1 MPISANSSGVL
12 TGTFTV
18 PANVPAGT
26 KLVEFVGAG
35 GSYGAGQYTG
45 RGELLV
51 QRWNRVTTRARF
63 IDPLAQTFTL
73 PRGRHITAVDLTF
86 AVKGGNDPVLVQ
98 IRETDNGI
106 PTQTVLADATIAASA
121 INTSAPW
128 VRATFGTP
136 VWLDGDREYAIV
148 VLTNDA
154 NHALAVAELGKFD
167 SAAQRWVTSQPY
179 TIGVLLSS
187 SNASTWTPHQEK
199 DLRFRLIGAAFSSNS
214 RTVALGTVAASNISD
229 LLAVAPIDRP
239 SAATSLLLRFT
250 RPSGVTYELQP
261 GQAIALDSRVTDT
274 LTAQAVLTGNAF
286 ESPVLYP
293 GAQSIVGDLDE
304 SATYVT
310 RQIPA
315 GTSKTIKVIFDAVI
329 PGSAAVAVA
338 FETSTPGVFTTLTS
352 PTAVQLGDGLVEY
365 SYSSGTVTVA
375 NTRIRLTLTGNAA
388 SRPRVRNLRVVVV

>member
-26 KLVEFVGAG
+26 KSVEFIGAG
-35 GSYGAGQYTG
+35 GSFGAGQYTG

-73 PRGRHITAVDLTF
+73 PRGRHITGVDLTF

-106 PTQTVLADATIAASA
+106 PTQTVLADATIPAAS
-121 INTSAPW
+121 INTAAAW

-167 SAAQRWVTSQPY
+167 SGAQRWVTSQPY

-199 DLRFRLIGAAFSSNS
+199 DLRFRLIGASFSSTS

-239 SAATSLLLRFT
+239 TAATNLLLRFT

-274 LTAQAVLTGNAF
+274 LTAQAILTGNSF

-304 SATYVT
+304 SAIYVT

-315 GTSKTIKVIFDAVI
+315 GTSKTIKVIFDALI
-329 PGSAAVAVA
+329 PGTAAVAVA
-338 FETSTPGVFTTLTS
+338 YETSTPGSFTNLTS
-352 PTAVQLGDGLVEY
+352 PSVVQLGDGLVEY

>member
-26 KLVEFVGAG
+26 KLVEFIGAG

-51 QRWNRVTTRARF
+51 QRWNRVTTRALF

-86 AVKGGNDPVLVQ
+86 AAKGGNDPVLVQ
-98 IRETDNGI
+98 VRETDNGI
-106 PTQTVLADATIAASA
+106 PTQTVLADATIQASA
-121 INTSAPW
+121 INTAAAW
-128 VRATFGTP
+128 VRASFGTP

-167 SAAQRWVTSQPY
+167 AAAQRWVTSQPY

-199 DLRFRLIGAAFSSNS
+199 DLRFRLIGAAFSSTS
-214 RTVALGTVAASNISD
+214 RTVALGTVSASNISD

-261 GQAIALDSRVTDT
+261 GQSIALDSRVTDT

-293 GAQSIVGDLDE
+293 GAQSVVGDLDE
-304 SATYVT
+304 SAIYVT

-315 GTSKTIKVIFDAVI
+315 GTSKTIKVIFDALI
-329 PGSAAVAVA
+329 PGTAAVAVA
-338 FETSTPGVFTTLTS
+338 YETSTPGVFTNLTS

>member
-1 MPISANSSGVL
+1 MPISANSNGVL

-26 KLVEFVGAG
+26 KLVEFIGQG

-51 QRWNRVTTRARF
+51 QRWNRVTTRARRV
-63 IDPLAQTFTL
+63 DPLAQTFTL
-73 PRGRHITAVDLTF
+73 IRGRHVTAVDITF
-86 AVKGGNDPVLVQ
+86 TAKGGNDPVQVQ

-106 PTQTVLADATIAASA
+106 PTQTVLADATIPASA
-121 INTSAPW
+121 INTAAAW

-136 VWLDGDREYAIV
+136 VWLEGDREYAIV

-154 NHALAVAELGKFD
+154 NHAVAIAELGKFD
-167 SAAQRWVTSQPY
+167 SGAQRWVTSQPY
-179 TIGVLLSS
+179 TVGVMLSS

-214 RTVALGTVAASNISD
+214 RTVALGTVSASNISD
-229 LLAVAPIDRP
+229 LLAVAPLDRP
-239 SAATSLLLRFT
+239 SAATNLMLRFT
-250 RPSGVTYELQP
+250 RPSGVKYELQP
-261 GQAIALDSRVTDT
+261 GQSIALDSRVTDT
-274 LTAQAVLTGNAF
+274 LTAEAVLSGNSL

-293 GAQSIVGDLDE
+293 GALSVLGNLDE
-304 SATYVT
+304 SAVYVT

-315 GTSKTIKVIFDAVI
+315 GTSKTIKVIFDALI

-338 FETSTPGVFTTLTS
+338 YETATAGVFTTLTS
-352 PTAVQLGDGLVEY
+352 PAAVQLGDGLVEY
-365 SYSSGTVTVA
+365 SYSSGSVTVA
-375 NTRIRLTLTGNAA
+375 NTRIRLTLTGNTAN
-388 SRPRVRNLRVVVV
+388 RPRVRNLRVVVV

>member
-26 KLVEFVGAG
+26 KLVEFTGAG

-106 PTQTVLADATIAASA
+106 PTQTVLADATIPASS
-121 INTSAPW
+121 INTAAAW
-128 VRATFGTP
+128 VRANFGTP

-167 SAAQRWVTSQPY
+167 SSAQRWVTSQPY

-239 SAATSLLLRFT
+239 SAATSLVLRFT

-274 LTAQAVLTGNAF
+274 LTAQAVLTGNSF

-315 GTSKTIKVIFDAVI
+315 GTSKTIKVIFDALI
-329 PGSAAVAVA
+329 PGTAAVAVA
-338 FETSTPGVFTTLTS
+338 YETATPGVFTDLTS